1 MVMPPVFAPAAP
13 IPGQRAVCPPDVSGL
28 GRWKTFS
35 MLPRSKKLATALT
48 AGAGL
53 YVAQYMYRK
62 SRRAEKGEL
71 EEPSVVE
78 RPAARSL
85 FGIPTA
91 AFGLAYYGL
100 QAAAVL
106 VPDSKTL
113 RRGVLGTSALALA
126 QSLYLAYS
134 LLFVTRMPC
143 PYCWTA
149 HALNAVLFALALDA
163 SG

>member
-35 MLPRSKKLATALT
+35 LMPPSTKLATALC

-71 EEPSVVE
+71 DEPSVVE

-91 AFGLAYYGL
+91 AFGLIYYGL
-100 QAAAVL
+100 QLAALPVRETKAV
-106 VPDSKTL
+106 
-113 RRGVLGTSALALA
+113 RRGVLAASSLALA
-126 QSLYLAYS
+126 QSLYWMYS

-143 PYCWTA
+143 AYCW
-149 HALNAVLFALALDA
+149 
-163 SG
+163 